1 MSPGLVKSLL
11 QLVSAANRLA
21 LPGSPGPNLAV
32 GGPDGEILR
41 TLLTADLLY
50 RPSYADLP
58 LQFRPPK
65 HAGNMWIVIQL
76 PGFCTFVIGKKPNGI
91 LPNPFHQDH
100 SRVRIPLF
108 VAIGRA
114 SCRERASRGDR

>member
-1 MSPGLVKSLL
+1 M
-11 QLVSAANRLA
+11 SAATGWDHQGRLGTNPA
-21 LPGSPGPNLAV
+21 VCGPE
-32 GGPDGEILR
+32 GEILR
-41 TLLTADLLY
+41 TLLTSDLLY

-65 HAGNMWIVIQL
+65 HAGSMWIVIQL

-108 VAIGRA
+108 VNGGEGHRIRLA
-114 SCRERASRGDR
+114 DL

>member
-1 MSPGLVKSLL
+1 MQSSRPALPKFDLRYTQIIAAPVCRFWNRFPAELSPGLVKSLL

-50 RPSYADLP
+50 RHSYSVLPLHFSPPIYAD
-58 LQFRPPK
+58 
-65 HAGNMWIVIQL
+65 NMWIDVHFPCL
-76 PGFCTFVIGKKPNGI
+76 STVVFSNI
-91 LPNPFHQDH
+91 LH
-100 SRVRIPLF
+100 
-108 VAIGRA
+108 
-114 SCRERASRGDR
+114 